1 MKKDSLD
8 FRLNY
13 YYHKYKD
20 KPLPNSDEFRKNFK
34 KTEGKFTYLNEL
46 IVMII
51 NYQVKKYG
59 RSLPDDTKIIRK
71 DTRNG
76 KYKKSKETWYI

>member
-20 KPLPNSDEFRKNFK
+20 KPLPNSD
-34 KTEGKFTYLNEL
+34 
-46 IVMII
+46 
-51 NYQVKKYG
+51 
-59 RSLPDDTKIIRK
+59 DTKIIRK